1 MYILVY
7 IDVLILCIYK
17 DLQEYSLNTN
27 RHIISER
34 ASEVRKIIINSIKS
48 ICIHNSNRHIS
59 PSEQV
64 HVPPIWK
71 LHLSESTNHITYV
84 TNYALSCHTKAGWV
98 VYMDT

>member
-1 MYILVY
+1 MCNIVYILVYTGCNIVYILVYTGCNIVYILVY

-48 ICIHNSNRHIS
+48 MYT
-59 PSEQV
+59 Q
-64 HVPPIWK
+64 
-71 LHLSESTNHITYV
+71 L
-84 TNYALSCHTKAGWV
+84 
-98 VYMDT
+98 